1 MITTPD
7 GKILVP
13 LTADANGLQALVYV
27 DATVSDRNGATAMP
41 IESGLTDKWRF
52 SINVRAVL
60 AVNGVVQ
67 IDIAG
72 NEIECPVPAGF
83 QSRAVDV
90 ARILHDP
97 RVAQCLSL
105 TKAISVDLLSAALV
119 PQNNGGQMDP
129 ETVIDPVSP

>member
-1 MITTPD
+1 MIITQD

-27 DATVSDRNGATAMP
+27 DASVNDRNGTTPMP
-41 IESGLTDKWRF
+41 PESGVTDKWRF

-60 AVNGVVQ
+60 AVNSVIQ
-67 IDIAG
+67 HDLNG

-90 ARILHDP
+90 AKLLHDA
-97 RVAQCLSL
+97 RVAQVCGLIKGVS
-105 TKAISVDLLSAALV
+105 TDLLTGALV
-119 PQNNGGQMDP
+119 PK
-129 ETVIDPVSP
+129 ELS